1 MKIKSIKIKNF
12 KSLREVEV
20 DTSSFNVFVGQNN
33 HGKTNLF
40 QAIEWFYTGKT
51 DTDSFR
57 HINAVSTDE
66 VSVEIEFSE
75 RKLAVILEREAEKW
89 FKPTKGQ
96 FQIFY
101 KSGADHLEYQP
112 DFVAETAE
120 HIYMLEPKDRN
131 KLDATDVIAKRDIA
145 VKWCQ
150 NATDHAKTYG
160 GKPWSYVLLPLDV
173 IDDNMTLAALAQQF
187 TAK

>member
-66 VSVEIEFSE
+66 VSVEIEFSGVKE
-75 RKLAVILEREAEKW
+75 GFGRQRAARKNNALRLHYPQAE
-89 FKPTKGQ
+89 
-96 FQIFY
+96 
-101 KSGADHLEYQP
+101 S
-112 DFVAETAE
+112 
-120 HIYMLEPKDRN
+120 
-131 KLDATDVIAKRDIA
+131 
-145 VKWCQ
+145 
-150 NATDHAKTYG
+150 
-160 GKPWSYVLLPLDV
+160 
-173 IDDNMTLAALAQQF
+173 
-187 TAK
+187 